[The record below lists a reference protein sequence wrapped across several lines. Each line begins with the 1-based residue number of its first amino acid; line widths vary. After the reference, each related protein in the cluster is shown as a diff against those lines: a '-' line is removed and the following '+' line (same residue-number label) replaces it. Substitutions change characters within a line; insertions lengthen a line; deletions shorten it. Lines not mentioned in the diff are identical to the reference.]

1 MYALSTVFAI
11 LFGIGMQKV
20 YPVNIQITVRAY
32 LFPLKTVGETHL
44 LGPLK

>member
-32 LFPLKTVGETHL
+32 LLPFEDG
-44 LGPLK
+44 G